1 MPGAGNAR
9 ELRNVL
15 ERAAIVSEG
24 GLITPEHLAID
35 LAHRSPESPATDVK
49 TMERQLIERVL
60 SETQGN
66 KSRAAKRL
74 GLTRKQLYGRLAL
87 YHIA

>member
-1 MPGAGNAR
+1 M
-9 ELRNVL
+9 L

-24 GLITPEHLAID
+24 GLIAPEHLAID
-35 LAHRSPESPATDVK
+35 LSHRAPESPATDVK
-49 TMERQLIERVL
+49 TMERRLIERVL
-60 SETQGN
+60 KETKGN

>member
-1 MPGAGNAR
+1 
-9 ELRNVL
+9 VL

-24 GLITPEHLAID
+24 ALITPEHLALD
-35 LAHRSPESPATDVK
+35 LTHRSSESPATDVK
-49 TMERQLIERVL
+49 TMERRLIERVL
-60 SETQGN
+60 KETKGN

-87 YHIA
+87 YRIA